1 MYPLLLSSRST
12 SPFFLQEDEWR
23 MNMEKIPNLIPEL
36 RKIEN
41 DFHQALKELV
51 EIASVINENEEDCPF
66 GKNIDLALRKTLAL
80 CESLGFR
87 TFYDPLGYYG
97 YAEIGNGKE
106 MIGVLGHLDVV
117 PAGKIDDWVTP
128 PFQATINEGKMYG
141 RGTQDDK
148 GPILASL
155 FGAKALMNLDIA
167 FNKRIRFIFGT
178 DEETLWRC
186 MNRYCEIEEIPTMGF
201 TPDSTFPLVYAE
213 KGLLQLHLEGKNET
227 NLRIKAGNA
236 FNAVPDSAQ
245 FAGEKRIELI
255 SALKELGF
263 TYETNEEEIVVIGKS
278 VHAQIAEQGINAI
291 NRLLIALKQIG
302 YSSKTIDFINDFV
315 NEDPSAL
322 NIFGLCEDEA
332 SGKLKFNVGKI
343 ELNEDVERLAIDIRI
358 PVTLEKQEIVATL
371 SKVAQ
376 QYNLE
381 YKEFDYLKSIY
392 LPKDSFLVK
401 TLMNVYQEVTKDTI
415 SEPISSGGATYARA
429 MDNCVAFGAAF
440 PHQIKTEHQ
449 PNEHIELEEMFTA
462 MIIFSKALY
471 DLTR

>member
-1 MYPLLLSSRST
+1 
-12 SPFFLQEDEWR
+12 
-23 MNMEKIPNLIPEL
+23 MEKIPNLIPEL
-36 RKIEN
+36 QKIEN
-41 DFHQALKELV
+41 DFHQALIELV
-51 EIASVINENEEDCPF
+51 EIASVNNENEEDYPF
-66 GKNIDLALRKTLAL
+66 GKNIDLALRKTLEL
-80 CESLGFR
+80 CDYLGFR

-97 YAEIGNGKE
+97 YAEIGDGEE

-117 PAGKIDDWVTP
+117 PAGKTDDWATP
-128 PFQATINEGKMYG
+128 PFQATIKEGKMYG

-155 FGAKALMNLDIA
+155 FGTKALMNLGIT
-167 FNKRIRFIFGT
+167 FKKRIRFIFGT

-213 KGLLQLHLEGKNET
+213 KGLLQFHLEGKNET
-227 NLRIKAGNA
+227 SLRLKSGNA

-245 FAGEKRIELI
+245 FAGEKKNELE
-255 SALKELGF
+255 AVLKELGF
-263 TYETNEEEIVVIGKS
+263 AYEKNEQEIVVIGKS
-278 VHAQIAEQGINAI
+278 VHAQVPEKGVNAI
-291 NRLLIALKQIG
+291 NRLLMALKRIG
-302 YSSKTIDFINDFV
+302 YSSKTIDFINDLI
-315 NEDPSAL
+315 NEDPYAL
-322 NIFGLCEDEA
+322 NIFGTCEDEA

-358 PVTLEKQEIVATL
+358 PVTMDKNMIVNTL
-371 SKVAQ
+371 SQTAQ
-376 QYNLE
+376 QYKLE

-401 TLMNVYQEVTKDTI
+401 TLMNVYQEVTNDTV

-429 MDNCVAFGAAF
+429 MENCVAFGAVF
-440 PHQIKTEHQ
+440 PYQVKTEHQ
-449 PNEHIELEEMFTA
+449 PDEHIELEEMFKA
-462 MIIFSKALY
+462 MLIFSKVIY